1 MIYANTEEIYNEL
14 YTQLQ
19 AIASTKQI
27 EYFEKNWHPIKS
39 KWVAYYRKN
48 IVTHCTCREYNNLL
62 LPCKHIFFCR
72 NLKNIPLF
80 DKTLIINR

>member
-19 AIASTKQI
+19 AIASLKQI
-27 EYFEKNWHPIKS
+27 EYFDKNWHPIKS

-48 IVTHCTCREYNNLL
+48 IVTLG
-62 LPCKHIFFCR
+62 I
-72 NLKNIPLF
+72 
-80 DKTLIINR
+80 TLIFYFFYYQHY